1 MELREKRKKRT
12 WALVVSSVLF
22 IGFACILPVVFGN
35 LDVLNDPMIQPV
47 DADFCNPVCMRNSIY
62 GILTSK
68 SPIVQNKRSTT
79 IKIGG
84 GSGNNL
90 ELSNGQ
96 IQGLTLGK
104 RVLRLRDSTD
114 HCEIKE
120 DAMLY
125 NLQDRFSNT
134 EDTNDLNFFFLFF
147 YFPIQ

>member
-12 WALVVSSVLF
+12 WVLVVSSVLF
-22 IGFACILPVVFGN
+22 IGFPCILPVVFGN

-47 DADFCNPVCMRNSIY
+47 DADFCNPVCMRDGIY

-84 GSGNNL
+84 GSGNN
-90 ELSNGQ
+90 ELSNRQ

-104 RVLRLRDSTD
+104 RVLRLRNSMD

-125 NLQDRFSNT
+125 NLQDLFSNT
-134 EDTNDLNFFFLFF
+134 KNTKDLTFFSFLLFSNS
-147 YFPIQ
+147 Q

>member
-1 MELREKRKKRT
+1 
-12 WALVVSSVLF
+12 VLF
-22 IGFACILPVVFGN
+22 IGFACILPVVFCCN

-47 DADFCNPVCMRNSIY
+47 CDSCDPVCMRNGIY
-62 GILTSK
+62 EILTSK
-68 SPIVQNKRSTT
+68 PLIMQNKRSTT

-84 GSGNNL
+84 GSGTNL

-104 RVLRLRDSTD
+104 RVLSLRDSTD

-125 NLQDRFSNT
+125 NLQDRFSNS
-134 EDTNDLNFFFLFF
+134 EDTENLNFYSFLLFSNSIVPENNF
-147 YFPIQ
+147 